1 MQITKLILENFS
13 SYENRYEID
22 LTTDESKPIILIG
35 GQNGAGKTSLFTAI
49 KLGLY
54 GPLAFGYSG
63 VNTYYFK
70 KIKTLINSSAFQ
82 NSTLVS
88 GITVEFFVINGC
100 DKTDYSISRYWHTAD
115 EKIVEDYRV
124 IKDGTELDESD
135 KYYFENYLHTII
147 PPELFDF
154 FLFDGEEIG
163 NVFSGE
169 NYNKYVKSAMLTL
182 CGIDVFAVVQNFCR
196 SYIGKTNDDDSSE
209 KAQAYE
215 ELLDR
220 IDKLTA
226 QRDTNAEK
234 LAALQ
239 GEADELSVSI
249 IQKEQ
254 EFTRAGGISPE
265 ATKSLE
271 KKKNNLE
278 KQRESYLQIIKNFF
292 EDQMP
297 FYMLRDFFDPIIK
310 QIDYEEKLDIHDYV
324 KYRVTPEFIQ
334 EILSE
339 YTIDSEGASKAVFEE
354 LLRKIHP
361 GDGIS
366 DDTLL
371 GLSRDETGRI
381 ESLIDSVCEVSA
393 QDILKSLKKKNELS
407 QKCVNISKQLR
418 ESLSEEDAERFRTEI
433 DNSKARL
440 ESILFKIDTIS
451 QAQAA
456 ITLQI
461 NMMETERDKQ
471 YQAIRESAQNKHVFD
486 LTSGVAR
493 IMESVIASKTE
504 MLRASLAEKTI
515 KNLRKIYRKNNLVS
529 LMTVNYD
536 FKFDLYQDKTFT
548 VTELKSLLNNMGLN
562 EFIKQIGDTS
572 VQALYSEFGVNN
584 NNALKDIIER
594 YSDGEKEYA
603 LYKRVELNSLSKGE
617 RQIFILALYW
627 AMIQISGRKI
637 PFIIDTP
644 YARIDAKHRKEIS
657 EKFFPNISD
666 QVVIL
671 STDEEITEEYYRII
685 KPYIAKEY
693 LLNNNKKEN
702 RTTVRKGY
710 FFKVDQL

>member
-35 GQNGAGKTSLFTAI
+35 GHNGAGKTSLFTAI

-182 CGIDVFAVVQNFCR
+182 CGIDVFSVVQNFCR

-215 ELLDR
+215 ELLDS

-278 KQRESYLQIIKNFF
+278 KQRESYSQIIKNFF

-297 FYMLRDFFDPIIK
+297 FYMLRDFFDPINK

-381 ESLIDSVCEVSA
+381 ESLIDSVGEVSA

-572 VQALYSEFGVNN
+572 VQALYSEFGANN

-710 FFKVDQL
+710 FF